1 MLALITPLI
10 SHGVIDNT
18 VRNTV
23 TLQLWGIDGG
33 EPLEYTM
40 RGNCLRDI
48 AGCRVSFVNK
58 GAAPERREEHQVLR
72 TLRDDHRM
80 PIAGDITLSRRE
92 PDANN
97 KRALSNLLS
106 IEFFLS
112 HEMRILIETSLFSYE
127 ISLPQWQMGWA
138 EANAQEFM
146 NMEALREHVALN
158 VRRFRSHAFNDINNN
173 GFPPCDWDYRL
184 NRAEACMSI
193 YPSVRRKYQFS
204 RDGANSIAYVMD
216 RTDILA
222 RHAAEDEEHLPPTDT
237 DDWDLL
243 DFVEQ
248 EYAQEVDKAMHHRL
262 FQETNRM
269 TALVQKHVLV
279 PTRGKLTADGER
291 FVNGYS
297 VLVSHILAT
306 ILLTRQKRFPADLA
320 LRRARA
326 ITERL
331 NALSACA
338 GKMEQAPLLLEACS
352 ALLSK
357 LDDFSAKLQH

>member
-193 YPSVRRKYQFS
+193 YPTIRRKYLYMP
-204 RDGANSIAYVMD
+204 DGENSLAYVMD

-222 RHAAEDEEHLPPTDT
+222 QRAAEDEAQLPPAAAPE
-237 DDWDLL
+237 WEML
-243 DFVEQ
+243 DFLDPD
-248 EYAQEVDKAMHHRL
+248 YAQEVDRAMHHNL
-262 FQETNRM
+262 FRETSRM
-269 TALVQKHVLV
+269 TALVQQHILQ
-279 PTRGKLTADGER
+279 PAHGQLSGEAEK
-291 FVNGYS
+291 FVSGYA

-306 ILLTRQKRFPADLA
+306 ILLTRQKQFPADLA
-320 LRRARA
+320 QQRIR
-326 ITERL
+326 IISERL
-331 NALSACA
+331 NALVALATQLKPAALLTEA
-338 GKMEQAPLLLEACS
+338 GG
-352 ALLSK
+352 ALLSR
-357 LDDFSAKLQH
+357 LDDFSAHLPH

>member
-10 SHGVIDNT
+10 THGVIDNT
-18 VRNTV
+18 VRDTV

-33 EPLEYTM
+33 EPLEFTM

-48 AGCRVSFVNK
+48 AGCRVTFVNK
-58 GAAPERREEHQVLR
+58 GAAPEHKEEHQVLR
-72 TLRDDHRM
+72 AMRDDRRM

-92 PDANN
+92 PDPDN

-127 ISLPQWQMGWA
+127 ISLPQWHMGWG
-138 EANAQEFM
+138 EANSQAFL

-158 VRRFRSHAFNDINNN
+158 VRQFRSAAFNDIHNN

-193 YPSVRRKYQFS
+193 YPSVRRKYRFC

-222 RHAAEDEEHLPPTDT
+222 RHAAEDEAHLPPTDT

-248 EYAQEVDKAMHHRL
+248 DYAQEVGKAMHHRL

-269 TALVQKHVLV
+269 TALVQRHVLQ
-279 PTRGKLTADGER
+279 PAGGKLPPDGQR
-291 FVNGYS
+291 FVSGYS

-306 ILLTRQKRFPADLA
+306 ILLTRQKQFPADLA

-331 NALSACA
+331 NALHSYAS
-338 GKMEQAPLLLEACS
+338 KLKQAPLLLEACS
-352 ALLSK
+352 ALLGK